1 MPKYRLLTTDE
12 LKYFEKEF
20 IDYLVINGI
29 VADSWEK
36 MKVDSLPDA
45 QKIIELFSDVIFEK
59 VLRKAKYLEQRMKN
73 KLFCFYFG
81 EKKAELMLVNFEG
94 NVDVGSISFED
105 MMKELSNSSGMVKI
119 NYQTKT
125 YTNTREKEI
134 FDLIQ
139 TGCEIT
145 EGEIFED
152 LKSYYVKQSN

>member
-1 MPKYRLLTTDE
+1 MAKYRLLTAEE

-20 IDYLVINGI
+20 IDYLVVNGI
-29 VADSWEK
+29 VADSWEQ
-36 MKVDSLPDA
+36 MKVENLQNA

-59 VLRKAKYLEQRMKN
+59 VLRKAKYLEQRLKN

-94 NVDVGSISFED
+94 DVDIASISFEN
-105 MMKELSNSSGMVKI
+105 MMQQLADSSGMVKI
-119 NYQTKT
+119 NYQTKS
-125 YTNTREKEI
+125 YTSTREKEM

-139 TGCEIT
+139 SGCEIS
-145 EGEIFED
+145 EGVIFED